1 MVITGIG
8 AWTALGPTWPDLCA
22 AVRDDRSGLR
32 PVGKR
37 SPQRAQAVAGIIDD
51 LKPFRARFPDVRPPL
66 PIPLTRIAMVSADEA
81 LRDAGLDG
89 ADDRG
94 RFGVILGRA
103 TGPAS
108 VVVKT
113 LTPVI
118 QRGPKKASP
127 LLFSQSVSNAPL
139 GAVAT
144 RFGLRGPNLLVQSGA
159 ALMLAYDALRRG
171 DAPVILCG
179 GMDEVEDRSFAASAA
194 NGFIAPSVPAEAIR
208 PFDPACAG
216 PTHGEG
222 AAFLTL
228 ERADHALARG
238 ARIYGELA
246 AVTVGDEPGLTDMAQ
261 LRGWGSPT
269 GAGLAQLCREVLAEA
284 EASPEAIALHSGS
297 GNGEPR
303 VDAAEVD
310 ALKRLG
316 RGDLGPFSLKGR
328 TGDTRGAGPIL
339 CAAWAAAWAR
349 DQRSAEPLALVTHIE
364 FHGGE
369 LAAIVR
375 PWPEERR

>member
-1 MVITGIG
+1 MITGIG
-8 AWTALGPTWPDLCA
+8 SWTALGPTWPDLRSA
-22 AVRDDRSGLR
+22 ALEGRSGLR

-37 SPQRAQAVAGIIDD
+37 SPALADAVAGLIDD
-51 LKPFRARFPDVRPPL
+51 LKPFRARFPDIRPPL
-66 PIPLTRIAMVSADEA
+66 PIPLTRIALVSAYEA
-81 LRDAGLDG
+81 LSDAGLLE

-159 ALMLAYDALRRG
+159 AMMLAFDALRRG

-194 NGFIAPSVPAEAIR
+194 NGFIAPQVPAEAIC
-208 PFDPACAG
+208 PYDPACAG

-228 ERADHALARG
+228 EREDHARARG
-238 ARIYGELA
+238 ARIYGELSA
-246 AVTVGDEPGLTDMAQ
+246 ITVGDEPGLSDMSQ

-269 GAGLAQLCREVLAEA
+269 GEGLAELCGEALAMA
-284 EASPEAIALHSGS
+284 DATPDHIALHSGS
-297 GNGEPR
+297 GNGEAR
-303 VDAAEVD
+303 VDRAELD
-310 ALKRLG
+310 ALALLG
-316 RGDLGPFSLKGR
+316 REDLRPFSLKGL
-328 TGDTRGAGPIL
+328 TGDTRGAGPVL

-349 DQRSAEPLALVTHIE
+349 EERSAEALALITHVE

-369 LAAIVR
+369 LAAVIR
-375 PWPEERR
+375 PWTENQR

>member
-1 MVITGIG
+1 
-8 AWTALGPTWPDLCA
+8 
-22 AVRDDRSGLR
+22 
-32 PVGKR
+32 VGKR
-37 SPQRAQAVAGIIDD
+37 SPELADAVAGIIDD
-51 LKPFRARFPDVRPPL
+51 LKPFRACFPDVRPPL
-66 PIPLTRIAMVSADEA
+66 PIPLTRIALVSAAQA
-81 LRDAGLDG
+81 LDDAGLVG
-89 ADDRG
+89 AEDLE

-159 ALMLAYDALRRG
+159 ALMLAFDALRRG

-179 GMDEVEDRSFAASAA
+179 GMDEVEGRSFAASAA

-208 PFDPACAG
+208 PYSPECPG

-222 AAFLTL
+222 AAFLAL
-228 ERADHALARG
+228 ERADHAAARG
-238 ARIYGELA
+238 ATIYGELA
-246 AVTVGDEPGLTDMAQ
+246 AVTVGDEPGLADMSE

-269 GAGLAQLCREVLAEA
+269 GEGLAQLCREALAQA
-284 EASPEAIALHSGS
+284 DATSADIALHSGS
-297 GNGEPR
+297 GNGEAR
-303 VDAAEVD
+303 VDRAELD
-310 ALKRLG
+310 ALRILG
-316 RGDLGPFSLKGR
+316 RDDLHPFSLKGL
-328 TGDTRGAGPIL
+328 TGDTRGAGPVL

-349 DQRSAEPLALVTHIE
+349 EQTNPEALALITHLE

-369 LAAIVR
+369 LAAVLR
-375 PWPEERR
+375 PWRKDSR

>member
-1 MVITGIG
+1 VITGIG
-8 AWTALGPTWPDLCA
+8 SWTALGPTWPDLRRSA
-22 AVRDDRSGLR
+22 LEGRSGLR
-32 PVGKR
+32 PLGKR
-37 SPQRAQAVAGIIDD
+37 SPELADAVAGLIDD
-51 LKPFRARFPDVRPPL
+51 LKPFRARFPDIRPPL
-66 PIPLTRIAMVSADEA
+66 PIPLTRIALVSAFEA
-81 LRDAGLDG
+81 LSDAGLVD

-159 ALMLAYDALRRG
+159 ALMLAFDALRRG

-179 GMDEVEDRSFAASAA
+179 GMDEVEERSFAASAA
-194 NGFIAPSVPAEAIR
+194 NGFIAPSVPAEAIC
-208 PFDPACAG
+208 PYDPACAG

-222 AAFLTL
+222 AAFLAL
-228 ERADHALARG
+228 ERADHARARG
-238 ARIYGELA
+238 ARIYAELS
-246 AVTVGDEPGLTDMAQ
+246 AVTVGDEPGLSDMSQ

-269 GAGLAQLCREVLAEA
+269 GEGLAQLCREALAQA
-284 EASPEAIALHSGS
+284 GTTANAIVLHSGS
-297 GNGEPR
+297 GNGEAR
-303 VDAAEVD
+303 IDRAELAAL
-310 ALKRLG
+310 ALLG
-316 RGDLGPFSLKGR
+316 RDDLRPFSLKGL
-328 TGDTRGAGPIL
+328 TGDTRGAGPVL
-339 CAAWAAAWAR
+339 CTAWAAAWA
-349 DQRSAEPLALVTHIE
+349 QEEKSAQALALITHIE

-369 LAAIVR
+369 LAAVLR
-375 PWPEERR
+375 PWTEDQR